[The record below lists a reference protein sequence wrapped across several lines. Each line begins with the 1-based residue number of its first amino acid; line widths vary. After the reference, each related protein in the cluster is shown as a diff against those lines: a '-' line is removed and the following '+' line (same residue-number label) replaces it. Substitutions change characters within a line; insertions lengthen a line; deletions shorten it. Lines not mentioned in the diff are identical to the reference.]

1 MFVCKFFLYDLCQ
14 YKTDTAIMRNYL
26 LIMALQSQHAL
37 PSIFRTD
44 TSMSTDGRYTCITTH
59 LLPIERS
66 DWSKQEDKFFCGC
79 TCGEINSPLFVIN
92 GDAVA
97 RIESRCVIKAK
108 HASLQC

>member
-1 MFVCKFFLYDLCQ
+1 MKYYMFVCKFFLYDLCQ

-66 DWSKQEDKFFCGC
+66 DWSKQEDKFFAGA
-79 TCGEINSPLFVIN
+79 L
-92 GDAVA
+92 AVKLI
-97 RIESRCVIKAK
+97 RRYL
-108 HASLQC
+108 SLMAMLWLV